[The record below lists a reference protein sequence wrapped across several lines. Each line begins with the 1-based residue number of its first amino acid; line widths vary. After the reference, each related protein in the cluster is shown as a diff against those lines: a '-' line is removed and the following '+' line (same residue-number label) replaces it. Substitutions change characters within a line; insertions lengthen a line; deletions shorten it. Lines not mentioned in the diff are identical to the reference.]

1 MALGDRRGFAGLLCG
16 DGDGDGR
23 DTLYCVSLL
32 DP

>member
-16 DGDGDGR
+16 DGDGR